1 MPFLTA
7 ESFGVSALPQTC
19 WGCSVIARFVLVT
32 NATVIA
38 YHIPSMLI
46 KAVQMRAPQHNK
58 TQAEHCYSEIV
69 LQGKEQS
76 YR

>member
-1 MPFLTA
+1 
-7 ESFGVSALPQTC
+7 
-19 WGCSVIARFVLVT
+19 
-32 NATVIA
+32 
-38 YHIPSMLI
+38 MLI